1 VSRLV
6 TAHDV
11 AGAAARIAPHVRR
24 TRLVHVPGRP
34 LWIKPESRQ
43 PTGSFK
49 IRGAVN
55 AIARLAASGAATR
68 VVAQSSGNH
77 GQAIAFAAALFG
89 LEATVVVPET
99 APRLKV
105 DAIRRRGVAV
115 VVVPPAEREAA
126 ALELSAEQRAP
137 LVRSDDLDV
146 IAGHGTV
153 GLEIAD
159 DLERAELVLVPV
171 CNGGLLAG
179 VAAAIKARN
188 PAVRVVGVEPELA
201 ADAAESF
208 RRRTL
213 VRWPTDR
220 TYRTVADGLRAP
232 ALGPHAWEH
241 VRRHVDGIVTVSE
254 ESIGDAMRVL
264 RDDTGLIAEP
274 SGAVATAAFLSR
286 RDALPPGRA
295 VAVLSGGN
303 VERGAYRALTA
314 VPDRLAAWALSR
326 LEQRLAARSWPA
338 VPDRLAA

>member
-1 VSRLV
+1 VAVV
-6 TAHDV
+6 TPHDV
-11 AGAAARIAPHVRR
+11 ACAAVRIAPHVRR
-24 TRLVHVPGRP
+24 TPLVRVPGRS
-34 LWIKPESRQ
+34 LWVKPESRQ

-49 IRGAVN
+49 VRGAVN
-55 AIARLAASGAATR
+55 AIARLAAAGGATR

-77 GQAIAFAAALFG
+77 GQALAYAAALFG
-89 LEATVVVPET
+89 LEATVVVPAT

-105 DAIRRRGVAV
+105 DAIRRRGAAV

-126 ALELSAEQRAP
+126 ALELSAAQGAP

-159 DLERAELVLVPV
+159 DLERVELVLVPV

-188 PAVRVVGVEPELA
+188 PGVRVVGVEPALA

-208 RRRTL
+208 RRRRL
-213 VRWPTDR
+213 VRWPTER

-232 ALGPHAWEH
+232 ALGAHAWEH
-241 VRRHVDGIVTVSE
+241 VRRYVDGIVTVSE
-254 ESIGDAMRVL
+254 ESIRDAMRVL
-264 RDDTGLIAEP
+264 GEETGLVAEP

-286 RDALPPGRA
+286 REALPPGRA

-303 VERGAYRALTA
+303 VDAGAFRALTA
-314 VPDRLAAWALSR
+314 APPHRLAA
-326 LEQRLAARSWPA
+326 
-338 VPDRLAA
+338 